1 MSYSLHPGSESRK
14 ARQEQMA
21 QEREAKRLV
30 EEARLAEEAKEL
42 ADKLAAEET
51 FDPEDAVVSDEPF
64 SEELKDYASMTVAE
78 LKALC
83 AERGLT
89 VSGTKPELIARLTAD
104 DDASDSTEAPV
115 ETAAE
120 EDTATPDEES
130 AVAPETKE
138 GEVSES
144 EGEKQ

>member
-1 MSYSLHPGSESRK
+1 MSYSLHPNSESRR
-14 ARQEQMA
+14 ARQAEMA
-21 QEREAKRLV
+21 ATR
-30 EEARLAEEAKEL
+30 EEASRIA

-51 FDPEDAVVSDEPF
+51 FDPEDAAPTKEPF
-64 SEELKDYASMTVAE
+64 TEELKDYASMTVAE

-89 VSGTKPELIARLTAD
+89 VSGTKAELIARLAS

-115 ETAAE
+115 EETAAE
-120 EDTATPDEES
+120 EDTATPVEET
-130 AVAPETKE
+130 AVAPKTGE

-144 EGEKQ
+144 EGEEERATNSE